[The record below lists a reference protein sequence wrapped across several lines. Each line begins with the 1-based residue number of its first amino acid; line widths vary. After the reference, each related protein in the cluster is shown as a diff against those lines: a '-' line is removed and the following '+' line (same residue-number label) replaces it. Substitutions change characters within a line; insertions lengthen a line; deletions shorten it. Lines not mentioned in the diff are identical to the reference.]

1 MPRLK
6 PTLTA
11 MQAMA
16 IDERRVRDKW
26 LGSNLVVFIYQGDD
40 TPDSSGSVLSYVLT
54 DTDSSGV
61 LQ

>member
-1 MPRLK
+1 
-6 PTLTA
+6 